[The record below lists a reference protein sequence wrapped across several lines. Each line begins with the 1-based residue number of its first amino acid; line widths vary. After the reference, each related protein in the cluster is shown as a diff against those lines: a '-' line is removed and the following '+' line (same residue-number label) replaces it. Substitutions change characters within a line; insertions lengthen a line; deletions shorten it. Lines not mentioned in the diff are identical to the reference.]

1 LAIEISG
8 RKKTGPGVS
17 IDDLIGLEPIK
28 RELRKIEAMLW
39 LNQHRRS
46 EDLSELRLQSFHFSF
61 RGNPGTG
68 KTTVARLIGD
78 IFHRYGIL
86 RVGDVVEVDRAKLI
100 GPNPGETEIK
110 ARKAIKSALDGVL
123 FVDEAYTLLGSGD
136 SSDPGMRALEV
147 ILKGMEDY
155 RDVLIVIFAGYPS
168 EMDSLFEAVT
178 GLKSR
183 VPFHLE
189 FPDYSPREL
198 LDIIL
203 FMAANE
209 RLELSDE
216 ASRKFLM
223 IMEDRIGK
231 QDFSNAREVRN
242 ILDQAKAR
250 LSRRLQSR
258 RKVSQWDMK
267 VLTAVDFEDEGSQ
280 TLLSL
285 EAARKEMFRAPSDAG
300 SRSAYARACV
310 DAGLWSD
317 AASALETV
325 EKDLSPE
332 FRALFGRSLYTI
344 GERKRS
350 WDAFSMM
357 GPSPFGA
364 FYKGLAALWSGDP
377 AGSSA
382 MLAEAS
388 LLEPDNPD
396 ILFALSAAR
405 FFGADFRGSTDSFHA
420 GIEMAGTRLPPAVL
434 RDLPWDNL
442 PWPSSAAPLRGAMY
456 FAYGYAERS
465 RLLFTEALIATGD
478 DSALEP
484 AEAVVMECI
493 DLIPDDPAAHRMMSL
508 IHQSSGRSR
517 EAAASLEISLELEPR
532 NTDDWRRLAN
542 LLEELEQTERAEEI
556 FRDILEED
564 RTGAAGIRLAMAAEN
579 RGDTQEAHDLF
590 RKAWDGG
597 VCGEERTLC
606 AMKLAIYAA
615 TAGRFGESL
624 RFFGEA
630 GSVANDPAGSFWLAR
645 SLIEEEKWQ
654 EAEGLLMTPFEDG
667 TIGIP
672 RIYWLGRIF
681 LARRDFFNVRNL
693 EFKDPQNPYL
703 RLVKGVAEALSGDSR
718 SVETLSGQPS
728 AGMGSDALSLLCSAR
743 AAMKDW
749 EEVRRLG
756 RMAQKS
762 EYGPFLWERQARR
775 SREEAGYLASIAD
788 AHLGDWGAARE
799 GFRKSASSLR
809 HPGPVFAL
817 GVSLVALGK
826 IDEAKVIQTQ
836 LKASSSTLSKKLEEL
851 IAQNSGIRKMLAD
864 PVDPGILVL
873 FATI

>member
-1 LAIEISG
+1 MAIEISG
-8 RKKTGPGVS
+8 RKKTGPGIS

-168 EMDSLFEAVT
+168 EMDSLFDAVT

-198 LDIIL
+198 LDIVL

-216 ASRKFLM
+216 ASLKFLE
-223 IMEDRIGK
+223 IMKGRAGEP
-231 QDFSNAREVRN
+231 DFSNAREVRN

-258 RKVSQWDMK
+258 RKVSHWDMK
-267 VLTAVDFEDEGSQ
+267 VLTAVDFEDEGSP
-280 TLLSL
+280 TIISL

-300 SRSAYARACV
+300 SRTVYAGACV
-310 DAGLWSD
+310 EAGLWSD

-325 EKDLSPE
+325 EKDLPSE
-332 FRALFGRSLYTI
+332 ARALLGRSLYTI
-344 GERKRS
+344 GDRKRS
-350 WDAFSMM
+350 WELFSGM
-357 GPSPFGA
+357 GPSPFGT

-377 AGSSA
+377 AGSSV
-382 MLAEAS
+382 MLAEAAS
-388 LLEPDNPD
+388 LETDDPD
-396 ILFALSAAR
+396 ILLALSAAR
-405 FFGADFRGSTDSFHA
+405 FFGSDFHGSAEAFQSGVENA
-420 GIEMAGTRLPPAVL
+420 GANLPPAVL
-434 RDLPWDNL
+434 RDLPWEDL
-442 PWPSSAAPLRGAMY
+442 SWPSSAVPLKGALY
-456 FAYGYAERS
+456 FAYGYPERS
-465 RLLFTEALIATGD
+465 RLLFTEALLSTGERE
-478 DSALEP
+478 ALGP
-484 AEAVVMECI
+484 AEEVVLQCI
-493 DLIPDDPAAHRMMSL
+493 DSVPDDPAAHRMMSL
-508 IHQSSGRSR
+508 IHQSSERFR

-532 NTDDWRRLAN
+532 NTGDWRRLAN
-542 LLEELEQTERAEEI
+542 LLEELGQSERAEEI
-556 FRDILEED
+556 FRDILDED

-579 RGDTQEAHDLF
+579 RGDIQDAQDLF
-590 RKAWDGG
+590 RKAWDAG
-597 VCGEERTLC
+597 VCGEERSLC
-606 AMKLAIYAA
+606 ATRLAVYAA
-615 TAGRFGESL
+615 SSGRFGEGL

-630 GSVANDPAGSFWLAR
+630 GSVGGNAEASFWLAR

-654 EAEGLLMTPFEDG
+654 EAEGLLMTPFEDERVE
-667 TIGIP
+667 IP
-672 RIYWLGRIF
+672 RIYWLGRLF
-681 LARRDFFNVRNL
+681 LARRDLFSVRSL
-693 EFKDPQNPYL
+693 EWKDPQNTYL
-703 RLVKGVAEALSGDSR
+703 KLVKGVAEALSGDNR
-718 SVETLSGQPS
+718 SIDTLSGQPLND
-728 AGMGSDALSLLCSAR
+728 MGSDALSLLCSAR

-756 RMAQKS
+756 RMAQKN
-762 EYGPFLWERQARR
+762 EFGPFLWERQVRR
-775 SREEAGYLASIAD
+775 SREEASYLASIAD
-788 AHLGDWGAARE
+788 AHLGDWSAARE
-799 GFRKSASSLR
+799 GFRKSASTLR

-836 LKASSSTLSKKLEEL
+836 LKASSSTLAKKLEEL
-851 IAQNSGIRKMLAD
+851 ITQNSGIRRMLAD
-864 PVDPGILVL
+864 PVDPAILVL